1 LYEYSRKK
9 NKMAELSILFA
20 TSEITPL
27 VKTGGLADVS
37 GSLPA
42 ALRAIGVDVHVLV
55 PGYSQV
61 IEKLAQPQVVANFDD
76 LPGFPMARLL
86 SVTMDNDVPL
96 LVLDCPVL
104 YQREGGP
111 YQSPE
116 GQDWSDNAM
125 RFGLLSKVAA
135 VLGSDATPLDWHP
148 DLVHCNDW
156 QTGLAPAYLHFA
168 PNGAPSVIAIH
179 NLAFQGNF
187 PPEALQLLHLPPS
200 SYGIEGLEFYGN
212 MSFLKAGLFY
222 ADHITTV
229 SPNYA
234 VEIQQEAL
242 GFGLQGLL
250 SKRRDNLTGI
260 LNGIDTEEWNPAADP
275 YLAKSYSRANIA
287 GKAANKKALQHKL
300 ALDIEPDVP
309 LLGVISRFTEQKGL
323 DVLLEIVPL
332 LCELPVQLAM
342 LGSGDPGMQ
351 NAARE
356 LAHRYPGRIGV
367 HIGFSEELSHQI
379 EAGADMFVMPSR
391 FEPCGLNQLYSQR
404 YGTPP
409 IVHATGGLA
418 DSVVDCTAASLGDGS
433 ASGFVFNGMT
443 AVNLYASILRAIDAY
458 RDRTKWSTLCVNC
471 MSKDFSWETSAK
483 AYQAMYLKVLGR

>member
-1 LYEYSRKK
+1 MSILERKIV
-9 NKMAELSILFA
+9 MAELSVLFV
-20 TSEITPL
+20 TSEIAPL
-27 VKTGGLADVS
+27 IKTGGLADVS
-37 GSLPA
+37 GALPA
-42 ALRAIGVDVHVLV
+42 ALRTIGVDVHVLV

-61 IEKLAQPQVVANFDD
+61 IEQLDHPRVVANFDD

-86 SVTMDNDVPL
+86 SVTMANDAPL
-96 LVLDCPVL
+96 LVLDCPAL

-116 GQDWSDNAM
+116 GQDWPDNAM

-135 VLGSDATPLDWHP
+135 VLGSSATPLEWHP

-156 QTGLAPAYLHFA
+156 QTGLTPAYLHFA
-168 PNGAPSVIAIH
+168 SDAVPSVISIH
-179 NLAFQGNF
+179 NLSFQGNF
-187 PPEALQLLHLPPS
+187 PPEAVPLLHLPPS
-200 SYGIEGLEFYGN
+200 CYGIEGLEFYGK

-234 VEIQQEAL
+234 AEIQHEAL
-242 GFGLQGLL
+242 GFGMQGLL
-250 SKRRDNLTGI
+250 SRRHDSLTGI
-260 LNGIDTEEWNPAADP
+260 LNGIDTEEWNPATDP
-275 YLAKSYSRANIA
+275 YLAKPYSNSNIA

-309 LLGVISRFTEQKGL
+309 LLGVVSRFTEQKGL
-323 DVLLEIVPL
+323 DVLLDIAPM

-342 LGSGDPGMQ
+342 LGSGDAAMQ
-351 NAARE
+351 NAARD
-356 LAHRYPGRIGV
+356 LAHRFPGRVGV

-418 DSVVDCTAASLGDGS
+418 DSVVDCTTASLKDGS
-433 ASGFVFNGMT
+433 ASGFMFNGMI
-443 AVNLYASILRAIDAY
+443 AANLHAAILRAVDTY
-458 RDRTKWSTLCVNC
+458 HDRPKWNALCANC
-471 MSKDFSWETSAK
+471 MAKDFSWETSAK
-483 AYQAMYLKVLGR
+483 AYRAMYRKVLGR